1 MTTEQALQMIDQA
14 ISTLQVNRETHLKLQ
29 EAITVI
35 RETLPK
41 PEKKSK

>member
-1 MTTEQALQMIDQA
+1 MKPNEALNIIDQA

-41 PEKKSK
+41 PEKKTK

>member
-1 MTTEQALQMIDQA
+1 MKTEQALQMIDQA

>member
-1 MTTEQALQMIDQA
+1 MTTENALQMIDQA

-35 RETLPK
+35 RQALSK
-41 PEKKSK
+41 KKSK